1 MISLISLL
9 PWLGS
14 DHHRENFPRRLF
26 IKFWIWKHFSV
37 FNLQHVEIIRER
49 KHFRGFWSLKQQ
61 VLGPG
66 IVKGERELK
75 YFSLYN
81 IQGASQWKCP
91 KRGVN
96 PNTKKNFTYPALIT
110 LRNLLTQDV
119 VEAKIAKIVN
129 EFKLGATDLW
139 EVYQGNYNIPDVTS
153 SSGSHWATD
162 CWKNSSVSSASYSF
176 SLIICFCWRKNNGLE
191 DPWSHLFLVSLA
203 AQRTWTAATANG
215 GCNKGLQM
223 K

>member
-1 MISLISLL
+1 M
-9 PWLGS
+9 
-14 DHHRENFPRRLF
+14 
-26 IKFWIWKHFSV
+26 
-37 FNLQHVEIIRER
+37 
-49 KHFRGFWSLKQQ
+49 
-61 VLGPG
+61 LGPG

-96 PNTKKNFTYPALIT
+96 PNTKKNFTHPALIT

-139 EVYQGNYNIPDVTS
+139 EVYQGNYDIPDVTS
-153 SSGSHWATD
+153 SSGSH
-162 CWKNSSVSSASYSF
+162 
-176 SLIICFCWRKNNGLE
+176 
-191 DPWSHLFLVSLA
+191 
-203 AQRTWTAATANG
+203 
-215 GCNKGLQM
+215 
-223 K
+223 